1 MTPGNLVRWRRTTTS
16 PGSRSSTS
24 AAPARCDR
32 AALASSDGPRL
43 LELLHE
49 DFRWTTHVGTTY
61 DRAEYVRCN
70 TEGDTVW
77 GSQSLV
83 DAQVVVVGGTAV
95 LHALVTDVVLPAGG
109 DPETFRMPVTQV
121 WVLAGDAW
129 RCLAGHAGPRL
140 R

>member
-1 MTPGNLVRWRRTTTS
+1 M
-16 PGSRSSTS
+16 S
-24 AAPARCDR
+24 AESDVIAAAEARA

-77 GSQSLV
+77 GSQQVV
-83 DAQVVVVGGTAV
+83 DPYVVVVGGTAV

>member
-1 MTPGNLVRWRRTTTS
+1 MSAESDVIAAADRR
-16 PGSRSSTS
+16 
-24 AAPARCDR
+24 
-32 AALASSDGPRL
+32 
-43 LELLHE
+43 
-49 DFRWTTHVGTTY
+49 
-61 DRAEYVRCN
+61 N

-77 GSQSLV
+77 GSQQVV
-83 DAQVVVVGGTAV
+83 DPYVVVVGGTAV

-121 WVLAGDAW
+121 CVLAGDAWHAW